1 MLKVD
6 NTMKQTNESTL
17 KDFAIAVLM
26 WISFIMIY
34 LILTN
39 L

>member
-6 NTMKQTNESTL
+6 NNMKQTNESIL
-17 KDFAIAVLM
+17 KNFAIAFLM
-26 WISFIMIY
+26 WVSFIMIY

>member
-1 MLKVD
+1 
-6 NTMKQTNESTL
+6 MKQTNESIL

>member
-1 MLKVD
+1 
-6 NTMKQTNESTL
+6 MKQTNESIL

-34 LILTN
+34 LLITN